1 MIVKIN
7 NTELVNYDYKI
18 YLLKKIYFR
27 YLLDNDLI
35 ELEEYEKSIVQI
47 IKKYNGKV

>member
-7 NTELVNYDYKI
+7 NSELISYDYKI
-18 YLLKKIYFR
+18 YLLKKTFLK

-47 IKKYNGKV
+47 TKKYNGKL